1 MDNELR
7 LPRGLMKH
15 VDNSP
20 RSGMCRHSQDDMGTM
35 ALHVLPEETL
45 QQMRILSLRHKKET
59 GHKIKLIEDAERATG
74 RPHPLWDDRRKN
86 MFRYSIL
93 FYSRRIHRIRGLILC
108 PNLVQHYSIVA
119 RDLWSYFCLIGSRNC
134 PEITLK

>member
-20 RSGMCRHSQDDMGTM
+20 RSGMCRHSEDVMGTM

-45 QQMRILSLRHKKET
+45 QRMRILSLRHKKET
-59 GHKIKLIEDAERATG
+59 GHKMKLIEDAERATG

-86 MFRYSIL
+86 MFRYSI
-93 FYSRRIHRIRGLILC
+93 
-108 PNLVQHYSIVA
+108 
-119 RDLWSYFCLIGSRNC
+119 YFIWYI
-134 PEITLK
+134 EYEA